1 MDNHYQPGHCN
12 IGQKEIALRKKFFR
26 FFAAFALFLTFAG
39 IAWCYSIFVWIALLI
54 SVFAVIV
61 IHLEIRYRFCILF
74 GFFGLYNFDKLG
86 VLHEVT
92 DRDDARQDR
101 RRVLQIVIESLV
113 VSLAYAS
120 IIHLAATYVHGS

>member
-1 MDNHYQPGHCN
+1 MESHYQPGNCN
-12 IGQKEIALRKKFFR
+12 IGQREIKLRKKFFR
-26 FFAAFALFLTFAG
+26 FFMFLSIILSIAG
-39 IAWCYSIFVWIALLI
+39 IRWCDSIALWI
-54 SVFAVIV
+54 SLLVCVFAVIV

-92 DRDDARQDR
+92 DRDDAKKDR
-101 RRVLQIVIESLV
+101 KRVVEICLESLV

-120 IIHLAATYVHGS
+120 LIHLLASYVSGT